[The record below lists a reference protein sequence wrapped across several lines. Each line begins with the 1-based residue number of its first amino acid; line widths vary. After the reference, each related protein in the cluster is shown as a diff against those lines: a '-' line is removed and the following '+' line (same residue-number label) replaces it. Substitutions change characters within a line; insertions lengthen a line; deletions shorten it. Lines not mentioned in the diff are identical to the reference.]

1 MFNKNTVKNTR
12 IKLILLSTILVL
24 AAYVFANA
32 DILFVDDF
40 EKDEIGEEPSKWEH
54 FDFFGGN
61 SHFTIEKDPTDSKNK
76 LVKTTGIGQYV
87 PNVAGRENWS
97 DYIWDFD
104 WIWEND
110 SFVGILYR
118 IEDADNCFHAS
129 RRTGGT
135 DFQIYACK
143 GAWGGAL
150 VTSQYPN
157 ELNVWYSHRLVLKG
171 SKHEIYLKERSEELP
186 PPDWH
191 LELEPVVELDDDT
204 FKKGPVGMMGITS
217 GVSYFDNM
225 VVVESL
231 QDLQK
236 LRPVDHRGKLTTTW
250 SFIKKQY

>member
-40 EKDEIGEEPSKWEH
+40 EKDEIGKEPSKWEH

-61 SHFTIEKDPTDSKNK
+61 SHFTIGEDPTDSKNK

-87 PNVAGRENWS
+87 PNVAGRENWG

-110 SFVGILYR
+110 SFVGTLYR

-171 SKHEIYLKERSEELP
+171 SKHEIYLKERNDSTPFE
-186 PPDWH
+186 
-191 LELEPVVELDDDT
+191 ELEPVIEVDDDT
-204 FKKGPVGMMGITS
+204 FKNGPVGIMGITS
-217 GVSYFDNM
+217 GLAYYDNIVVYESPADLTDVS
-225 VVVESL
+225 
-231 QDLQK
+231 
-236 LRPVDHRGKLTTTW
+236 PAGKLAQIW
-250 SFIKKQY
+250 GKIKKH

>member
-61 SHFTIEKDPTDSKNK
+61 SHFTIGEDPTDSKNK

-171 SKHEIYLKERSEELP
+171 SKHEIYLKERNDSTPFE
-186 PPDWH
+186 
-191 LELEPVVELDDDT
+191 ELEPVIEVDDDT
-204 FKKGPVGMMGITS
+204 FKNGPVGIMGITS
-217 GVSYFDNM
+217 GLAYYDNIVVYESPADLTDVS
-225 VVVESL
+225 
-231 QDLQK
+231 
-236 LRPVDHRGKLTTTW
+236 PAGKLAQIW
-250 SFIKKQY
+250 GKIKKH

>member
-1 MFNKNTVKNTR
+1 MFSKNTVKNTR
-12 IKLILLSTILVL
+12 IKLILLSTIFLL
-24 AAYVFANA
+24 AVYAFANA

-40 EKDEIGEEPSKWEH
+40 EKDEIGKEPSKWEH

-87 PNVAGRENWS
+87 PNVAGRENWG

-110 SFVGILYR
+110 SFVGTLYR
-118 IEDADNCFHAS
+118 IEDADNCFHFS

-135 DFQIYACK
+135 DFQIYACQ
-143 GAWGGAL
+143 GTWGGAL

>member
-40 EKDEIGEEPSKWEH
+40 EKDEIGKEPSKWEH

-171 SKHEIYLKERSEELP
+171 SKHEIYLKERNDSTPFE
-186 PPDWH
+186 
-191 LELEPVVELDDDT
+191 ELEPVIEVDDDT
-204 FKKGPVGMMGITS
+204 FKNGPVGIMGITS
-217 GVSYFDNM
+217 GLAYYDNIVVYESPADLTDVS
-225 VVVESL
+225 
-231 QDLQK
+231 
-236 LRPVDHRGKLTTTW
+236 PAGKLAQIW
-250 SFIKKQY
+250 GKIKKH

>member
-1 MFNKNTVKNTR
+1 MLKFKA
-12 IKLILLSTILVL
+12 ILWALAFFACCGVASGKVL
-24 AAYVFANA
+24 F
-32 DILFVDDF
+32 LDDF
-40 EKDEIGEEPSKWEH
+40 EKDEIGQEPSKWEH

-76 LVKTTGIGQYV
+76 LVKTTGIGQYI

-104 WIWEND
+104 WMWEND

-143 GAWGGAL
+143 GAWGGAI
-150 VTSQYPN
+150 VTGQYPN
-157 ELNVWYSHRLVLKG
+157 ELNVWYSSRLIIKG
-171 SKHEIYLKERSEELP
+171 NKHELYLKERGDELP

-191 LELEPVVELDDDT
+191 LKIDPVVEVENDM
-204 FKKGPVGMMGITS
+204 FKKGPVGMMGITG

-225 VVVESL
+225 VVVETL
-231 QDLQK
+231 KDIAK
-236 LRPVDHRGKLTTTW
+236 LRAVDHRGKLTTTW
-250 SFIKKQY
+250 GRIKNQ

>member
-40 EKDEIGEEPSKWEH
+40 EKDEIGKEPSKWEH

-61 SHFTIEKDPTDSKNK
+61 SHFTIGEDPTDSKNK

-171 SKHEIYLKERSEELP
+171 SKHEIYLKERNDSTPFE
-186 PPDWH
+186 
-191 LELEPVVELDDDT
+191 ELEPVIEVDDDT
-204 FKKGPVGMMGITS
+204 FKNGPVGIMGITS
-217 GVSYFDNM
+217 GLAYYDNIVVYESPADLTDVS
-225 VVVESL
+225 
-231 QDLQK
+231 
-236 LRPVDHRGKLTTTW
+236 PAGKLAQIW
-250 SFIKKQY
+250 GKIKKH

>member
-40 EKDEIGEEPSKWEH
+40 EKDEIGKEPSKWEH

-87 PNVAGRENWS
+87 PNVAGRENWG

-110 SFVGILYR
+110 SFVGTLYR
-118 IEDADNCFHAS
+118 IEDADNCFHFS

-135 DFQIYACK
+135 DFQIYACQ
-143 GAWGGAL
+143 GTWGGAI

-171 SKHEIYLKERSEELP
+171 SKHEIYLKERNDSTPFE
-186 PPDWH
+186 
-191 LELEPVVELDDDT
+191 ELEPVIEVDDDT
-204 FKKGPVGMMGITS
+204 FKNGPVGIMGITS
-217 GVSYFDNM
+217 GLAYYDNIVVYESPADLTDVS
-225 VVVESL
+225 
-231 QDLQK
+231 
-236 LRPVDHRGKLTTTW
+236 PAGKLAQIW
-250 SFIKKQY
+250 GKIKKH